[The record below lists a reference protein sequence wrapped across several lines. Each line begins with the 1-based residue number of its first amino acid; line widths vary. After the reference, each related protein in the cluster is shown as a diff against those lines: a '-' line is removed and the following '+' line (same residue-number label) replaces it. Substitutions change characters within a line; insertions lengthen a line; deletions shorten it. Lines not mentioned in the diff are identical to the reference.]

1 MSWSNNKEVLLRT
14 KSYIDTIL
22 KKEKR
27 KRKNQF

>member
-1 MSWSNNKEVLLRT
+1 MSWYNNKELLLRT
-14 KSYIDTIL
+14 MPNIDTIL

>member
-1 MSWSNNKEVLLRT
+1 MSWSNNKELLLRT
-14 KSYIDTIL
+14 MHTIL